1 MATGGSCP
9 FHLAAN
15 RDDHARPFAFMATYS
30 SGFGVAGR
38 LKHLPLRE
46 ALEQYAG
53 SPAIPEV
60 GETPIRLV
68 GSGDEAA
75 RSAHVREDR
84 YRLLM

>member
-1 MATGGSCP
+1 MAPGGSCP

-15 RDDHARPFAFMATYS
+15 RDDHARPYAFMATYS

-60 GETPIRLV
+60 GETLIQFGGGPV
-68 GSGDEAA
+68 ETA
-75 RSAHVREDR
+75 RMVHVREDQF
-84 YRLLM
+84 RLLM